1 MSLRAA
7 LLLALAACAPDAA
20 AAEALRAGEKPVPG
34 STEAEL
40 WYGMDQAEKDIQA
53 SPYVVRDPALNA
65 YVRGV
70 LCDVVGDYCPDM
82 RLYII
87 DVPVFNASMAPNG
100 AVLV

>member
-1 MSLRAA
+1 MSLRSA
-7 LLLALAACAPDAA
+7 LLLALSLSTAGAA
-20 AAEALRAGEKPVPG
+20 AADALRAGEKPAPG

-70 LCDVVGDYCPDM
+70 LCDVVGDY
-82 RLYII
+82 
-87 DVPVFNASMAPNG
+87 
-100 AVLV
+100 